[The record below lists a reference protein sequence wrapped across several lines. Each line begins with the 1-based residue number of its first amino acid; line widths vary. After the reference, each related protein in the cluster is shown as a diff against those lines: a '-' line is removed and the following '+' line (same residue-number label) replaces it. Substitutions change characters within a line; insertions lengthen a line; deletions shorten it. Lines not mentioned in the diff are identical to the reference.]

1 LNNTLL
7 KLKKRSSQFFYP
19 DFMPLT
25 ALTLPYVISAVAA
38 QKKNPSRCSV
48 FVNGEFAFGCSMD
61 LVLRFELTKGK
72 TLTKQD
78 LERLLEQEDVMKL
91 KQTALRYATYKS
103 RTAHEVRRK
112 MLEKEYSQEE
122 AEYAVQFL
130 EEFGYVNDA
139 LYAKT
144 FIRDFMQRKPS
155 GIERVRQELTK
166 RGISRFDAED
176 ALTEAFPKESVKDT
190 MFENVLAAAS
200 KKQRALQGKEPQK
213 RVQAMTGFLQR
224 QGFSWEIIKKVLAEL
239 ESGADAGFEGEE

>member
-1 LNNTLL
+1 
-7 KLKKRSSQFFYP
+7 
-19 DFMPLT
+19 
-25 ALTLPYVISAVAA
+25 
-38 QKKNPSRCSV
+38 
-48 FVNGEFAFGCSMD
+48 
-61 LVLRFELTKGK
+61 
-72 TLTKQD
+72 
-78 LERLLEQEDVMKL
+78 
-91 KQTALRYATYKS
+91 
-103 RTAHEVRRK
+103 
-112 MLEKEYSQEE
+112 
-122 AEYAVQFL
+122 VQFL

-190 MFENVLAAAS
+190 MFENALAAAS